1 MTIKGLRD
9 KIQKVD
15 VDQVIET
22 SMEEVSPLM
31 SDRQRGQMIEGVNK
45 KGAKIGRYRNAA
57 YARKKNQMNPIPGF
71 GIPDLLLTGAFY
83 RGIYTEVRGS
93 RVIIDSTDEK
103 APKLVK
109 QYGEEIFGLNKST
122 KVEFI
127 REDLRPVFMRE
138 IKKATGL

>member
-1 MTIKGLRD
+1 MTILGLRN
-9 KIQKVD
+9 KIQNVNVDKVI
-15 VDQVIET
+15 QE
-22 SMEEVSPLM
+22 SMEEVAPLIT
-31 SDRQRGQMIEGVNK
+31 DRQKGQMIEGTNK

-57 YARKKNQMNPIPGF
+57 YAQKKNQMNPIPGF

-83 RGIYTEVRGS
+83 KGIYTEIRGS

-103 APKLVK
+103 TPKLAR
-109 QYGEEIFGLNKST
+109 QYGEEIFGLDKSS
-122 KVEFI
+122 KVELV